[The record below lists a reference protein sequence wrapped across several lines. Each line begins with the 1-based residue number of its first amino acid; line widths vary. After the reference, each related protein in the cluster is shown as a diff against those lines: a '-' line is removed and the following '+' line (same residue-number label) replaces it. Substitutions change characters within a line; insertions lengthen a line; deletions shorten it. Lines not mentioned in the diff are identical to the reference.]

1 MSWKEKAQVILPLI
15 RNKYVLTG
23 LLFIIW
29 LFFFDQNNM
38 VNRMNL
44 SRRINDLEKQKE
56 HYKHEIDEN
65 RKRMDELKSNPE
77 NLEKFAREQYLMKKP
92 NEELFIIIEE

>member
-77 NLEKFAREQYLMKKP
+77 NLEKFAREQYQIGRASCR
-92 NEELFIIIEE
+92 ERV

>member
-77 NLEKFAREQYLMKKP
+77 NLEKFAREQYLIDRKSVV
-92 NEELFIIIEE
+92 

>member
-77 NLEKFAREQYLMKKP
+77 NLEKFAP